1 MNTSVTVSI
10 KRQSCSTGSR
20 VLRGGRLIYLSVH
33 DAGRQF
39 ALHAAAVGRIHP
51 QQKLPASGEGDGQR
65 VKDLSGVDAGG
76 GTVRNVISFIL

>member
-1 MNTSVTVSI
+1 MTVSV
-10 KRQSCSTGSR
+10 KRQSCSTGQH
-20 VLRGGRLIYLSVH
+20 VLRGGCLSYLSVH

-51 QQKLPASGEGDGQR
+51 QQKLPAPGEGDGQR

-76 GTVRNVISFIL
+76 EIVRYVISFMF